1 MKKTTP
7 NRFLA
12 LPALALV
19 FTGIL
24 AAGCTPTVAV
34 RGNIVEDYRLAE
46 VQPGVHTRS
55 DVMRLLGSPT
65 TEGTFDPNTWYYLG
79 QKTEKRGILDPEV
92 IEEKIVVVEFDDMG
106 VVQTVNNVDPNRQN
120 IPYVREKTQTS
131 GNEMTALQQMMGNLG
146 RFNSAGSQ
154 ATGN

>member
-24 AAGCTPTVAV
+24 TAGCTPTVAV